1 MTLETYERDK
11 FGRFLEEYEVDEVI
25 HHWPGRTITEY
36 ENQLFTLLTGN
47 SSSAHLDVVDARTA
61 GHPDMLVNGG
71 YVLALVHGMSV
82 RELSVS
88 PKAVFFLGM
97 DKVRILR
104 PTYPGD
110 TIRASTRVLGTRVS
124 ESKPDRGVLT
134 VETWA
139 DNQRGERVI
148 EFQRAIMVY
157 RKGHG
162 PGAVAPS
169 FSEVTS

>member
-1 MTLETYERDK
+1 
-11 FGRFLEEYEVDEVI
+11 
-25 HHWPGRTITEY
+25 
-36 ENQLFTLLTGN
+36 
-47 SSSAHLDVVDARTA
+47 
-61 GHPDMLVNGG
+61 MLVNGG

-97 DKVRILR
+97 DEVRILR

-124 ESKPDRGVLT
+124 NSKPDRGVLT

-148 EFQRAIMVY
+148 QFQRSIMVY

-162 PGAVAPS
+162 PGAGAPS
-169 FSEVTS
+169 FTEATS